1 MIASGVKDDWDGG
14 NRGAVEGGV
23 TGMGGLWLGGKD
35 VSFLSAGGCVAT
47 GKNGRKFSG
56 CQLSPKPLGDKDE
69 TGKGGKLY
77 LLWTSYNAPKQK

>member
-1 MIASGVKDDWDGG
+1 MTGIGG
-14 NRGAVEGGV
+14 KRGAGEGELQGW
-23 TGMGGLWLGGKD
+23 GDCGLRGKD

-47 GKNGRKFSG
+47 GKNGRKFSDW
-56 CQLSPKPLGDKDE
+56 QLSPKPLGDKDE

>member
-1 MIASGVKDDWDGG
+1 M
-14 NRGAVEGGV
+14 
-23 TGMGGLWLGGKD
+23 TGMGGRGGQGKGELQGWGDCGLGVKD

-77 LLWTSYNAPKQK
+77 LL